1 MEKINCSMSKVKFW
15 YYIKLN
21 APCALFSVVVSAVV
35 VADDVDVVTSSL
47 SSLHLRHSIF
57 GVFN

>member
-35 VADDVDVVTSSL
+35 VGDDVDVVTSSL

>member
-21 APCALFSVVVSAVV
+21 APCASVVVSAVV

-47 SSLHLRHSIF
+47 SSLHLRHLIF
-57 GVFN
+57 GVLN

>member
-21 APCALFSVVVSAVV
+21 APCALVVVSAVV

-47 SSLHLRHSIF
+47 SSLHLRHLIF

>member
-1 MEKINCSMSKVKFW
+1 MSKVKFW

-35 VADDVDVVTSSL
+35 VGDDVDVVTSSL
-47 SSLHLRHSIF
+47 SSLHLRHLIF